1 MTRALK
7 SLKNLHLIGSFR
19 PKYMMLALKSEGE
32 LSFMILES
40 DEKIEEKLTCS
51 LENDMTILAN
61 SHQSTSK
68 P

>member
-1 MTRALK
+1 
-7 SLKNLHLIGSFR
+7 
-19 PKYMMLALKSEGE
+19 MMLALKSEGE
-32 LSFMILES
+32 LSFMILKNE
-40 DEKIEEKLTCS
+40 EKIEEKLTCS